1 MKEVFSRNGGTPMIK
16 SKDKIKSYNMN
27 YNEES
32 VVFRLY

>member
-16 SKDKIKSYNMN
+16 SKDKIKIYNMN
-27 YNEES
+27 YIEES

>member
-16 SKDKIKSYNMN
+16 SKDKIYNIEF
-27 YNEES
+27 NEES

>member
-16 SKDKIKSYNMN
+16 STDKIKIYNIEF
-27 YNEES
+27 NEES